1 MPGETCNGYAELREP
16 DQEDETLV
24 CAEQQ
29 RISHTYVSK
38 GNVVVITFTTN
49 RDGTPTEN
57 APFLWKYEGIKSKLN
72 VNKCRVSIVCMTV
85 I

>member
-1 MPGETCNGYAELREP
+1 MPGETCNGYAVLGEP
-16 DQEDETLV
+16 DQEDETVV

-38 GNVVVITFTTN
+38 GNVVDITFTTDH
-49 RDGTPTEN
+49 DGIPTES
-57 APFLWKYEGIKSKLN
+57 ARFLWKYEGIASKLN
-72 VNKCRVSIVCMTV
+72 ANKCRVSIVC